1 MRKMSLLKIFKA
13 YKEPHQLAA
22 ITMLEH
28 AMPDEL
34 LARDAEWI
42 TCFFAEPEPK
52 ESAYN

>member
-1 MRKMSLLKIFKA
+1 VRKVSLLKIFKA

-34 LARDAEWI
+34 LQRDSEWI
-42 TCFFAEPEPK
+42 TCFFAEPDAK

>member
-1 MRKMSLLKIFKA
+1 MRRVSLLKIFKA

-28 AMPDEL
+28 AMPKEL
-34 LARDAEWI
+34 LEIDAEWI
-42 TCFFAEPEPK
+42 TCFFAEPDPK

>member
-1 MRKMSLLKIFKA
+1 VRKISLLKIFKA

-22 ITMLEH
+22 ITILEH

-34 LARDAEWI
+34 LSRDAEWI

>member
-1 MRKMSLLKIFKA
+1 VRKLSLLKIFKA

-34 LARDAEWI
+34 LERDAEWI
-42 TCFFAEPEPK
+42 TCFFAEPDSK